1 MTESAVPGVG
11 RSRRALR
18 VFGELLVITTGVL
31 LALWAEGWRES
42 VVEAE
47 RAARHLRGLEP
58 ELAEAAGVIR
68 EMIEYDSVGL
78 ASADAFVVAL
88 RAERPISQDSLR
100 SVYRLFMHNGR
111 PTLPTLTAMLET
123 GDLGLIQSDTLRA
136 ELRAVADI
144 LDITRTVLDV
154 TSETGWAVVGEMHEV
169 VEPLWRE
176 STLRRS
182 DDSSDPGL
190 SIHLLVF
197 GTDFVLLQSDPR
209 VASSMSHIGMT
220 LVDRLNRL
228 RQLAQQVDGLRS
240 TLAAE
245 RER

>member
-1 MTESAVPGVG
+1 MKQCDVAVVG

-100 SVYRLFMHNGR
+100 SVYRLLMHNGR

-136 ELRAVADI
+136 ELSAVAQSI
-144 LDITRTVLDV
+144 SRTRTVLEA
-154 TSETGWAVVGEMHEV
+154 TGESGWAVAGEMFEV
-169 VEPLWRE
+169 VEPLWRA
-176 STLRRS
+176 STLRRP
-182 DDSSDPGL
+182 DDSGGPGL
-190 SIHLLVF
+190 SIIELVW

-209 VASSMSHIGMT
+209 TASLMSHLGLA
-220 LVDRLNRL
+220 LVDRLGRL
-228 RQLAQQVDGLRS
+228 RSLAQQIEGLRS
-240 TLAAE
+240 TLAAH
-245 RER
+245 RRR

>member
-1 MTESAVPGVG
+1 MTESDVPGFG
-11 RSRRALR
+11 RSRRVLR
-18 VFGELLVITTGVL
+18 VFGELLVIMTGVL

-42 VVEAE
+42 VVKAE
-47 RAARHLRGLEP
+47 RAAGYLSRLEP
-58 ELAEAAGVIR
+58 ELAETAGMIQG
-68 EMIEYDSVGL
+68 MIEYDSVGL
-78 ASADAFVVAL
+78 ASAHAFVVAL

-100 SVYRLFMHNGR
+100 SVYRLMMHNGR

-123 GDLGLIQSDTLRA
+123 GDLGLIRSDTLRA
-136 ELRAVADI
+136 ELSAVAQAI
-144 LDITRTVLDV
+144 SRTRVVLEA
-154 TSETGWAVVGEMHEV
+154 TGEAGWAVAGEMYAV

-190 SIHLLVF
+190 SILSLVY

-209 VASSMSHIGMT
+209 AASSMSHFGLA
-220 LVDRLNRL
+220 LVDRLERL
-228 RQLAQQVDGLRS
+228 RSLAQRIEGLRS

>member
-1 MTESAVPGVG
+1 MTESDVPGFG

-18 VFGELLVITTGVL
+18 VFGELLVIMSGVL

-47 RAARHLRGLEP
+47 RAAGYLRRLEP
-58 ELAEAAGVIR
+58 ELAETAGLIQ
-68 EMIEYDSVGL
+68 EMIEHDSIGL
-78 ASADAFVVAL
+78 GSTGAFVIAL

-100 SVYRLFMHNGR
+100 SVYRLMMHNGR

-136 ELRAVADI
+136 DLSAVAQA
-144 LDITRTVLDV
+144 LSRTRIVLEA
-154 TSETGWAVVGEMHEV
+154 TGEAGWAVAGEMYAV

-182 DDSSDPGL
+182 DDSGDPGI
-190 SIHLLVF
+190 SILDLVHS
-197 GTDFVLLQSDPR
+197 TDFVLLQSDPR
-209 VASSMSHIGMT
+209 TASSMSHFG
-220 LVDRLNRL
+220 LALWERLERL
-228 RQLAQQVDGLRS
+228 RSLAQRIEGLRS